1 MKTLSKEHTLEL
13 MIDFG
18 KDENDIIP
26 VITQH
31 IETKEVLILSY
42 VNKKAYDE
50 TVKSGY
56 ATYYSRSRKE
66 LWKKG
71 ATSGDYLKVHEIRIN
86 CMQNS
91 LLFLVSTEG
100 KGVCH
105 AKKSDGLPYPTCYY
119 RRIEGNTLHVI
130 E

>member
-1 MKTLSKEHTLEL
+1 MKAIPIEYTGEL

-18 KDENDIIP
+18 TDDNGIIP

-31 IETKEVLILSY
+31 IDTKEVLILSY

-56 ATYYSRSRKE
+56 ATYYSRSRQE

-91 LLFLVSTEG
+91 LLFLVTTEG

-105 AKKSDGLPYPTCYY
+105 VKKKRRSALSYLLLQTNRGKYITCY
-119 RRIEGNTLHVI
+119 
-130 E
+130 